1 MDKKLSHEF
10 ASIMDAMSGD
20 TVEEKIKVFSD
31 VLDKITQFAVNTLDQ
46 LTKKVNELQGL
57 LQNMQQR
64 VVQLEQRP
72 IAVAA
77 APGSPAALGVPA
89 PAAAAP
95 APRPAPTPMS
105 PVSARSALQGELK
118 ALFAKRKQQ

>member
-1 MDKKLSHEF
+1 
-10 ASIMDAMSGD
+10 MSGD

-72 IAVAA
+72 IGVAA

-89 PAAAAP
+89 PAAP
-95 APRPAPTPMS
+95 APRPAPKPMS
-105 PVSARSALQGELK
+105 PVSARAALQGELK
-118 ALFAKRKQQ
+118 ALFAKRKQASGG

>member
-1 MDKKLSHEF
+1 ME
-10 ASIMDAMSGD
+10 AISGD

-46 LTKKVNELQGL
+46 LTKKVNELQGML
-57 LQNMQQR
+57 VNMQQR

-72 IAVAA
+72 IAAA
-77 APGSPAALGVPA
+77 PAPGSPAALGVPA

-95 APRPAPTPMS
+95 APKPAPKPLSPMS
-105 PVSARSALQGELK
+105 ARAALQGELK
-118 ALFAKRKQQ
+118 ALFAKRKQT